1 MRKPAVLL
9 LVAAALYAIGDA
21 ALAPTPAPEH
31 PGFVDAVLASR
42 SVVAAIRLA
51 IIFAGVFVVISVVA
65 LIARRQW
72 LTKIGPVEVSER
84 VADADTEVLRLE
96 RELEPA
102 RETIGRLR
110 QELSALRDLVAVL
123 RDRGRERSE

>member
-1 MRKPAVLL
+1 M
-9 LVAAALYAIGDA
+9 
-21 ALAPTPAPEH
+21 
-31 PGFVDAVLASR
+31 
-42 SVVAAIRLA
+42 VV
-51 IIFAGVFVVISVVA
+51 SVVA

-102 RETIGRLR
+102 KETIDRLR
-110 QELSALRDLVAVL
+110 QDLSALKDLVAVL